1 MSWIANNW
9 RLKLLA
15 LSLAVVLVFAVGYS
29 QYPIQTVTLDS
40 VTPIT
45 LKVEQL
51 TTVDL
56 DIQVR
61 ATFANG
67 WQLTKAQAEC
77 GGSAQ
82 ACQVTV
88 SGPVSIMQGLGAYV
102 VVDQQISGI
111 ERRVSGSVVRFTRAG
126 SDFDITKV
134 VAFPA
139 ISWTP
144 ITVVAH
150 VQATQGTETIQVA
163 LD

>member
-1 MSWIANNW
+1 
-9 RLKLLA
+9 
-15 LSLAVVLVFAVGYS
+15 
-29 QYPIQTVTLDS
+29 
-40 VTPIT
+40 
-45 LKVEQL
+45 
-51 TTVDL
+51 
-56 DIQVR
+56 
-61 ATFANG
+61 
-67 WQLTKAQAEC
+67 
-77 GGSAQ
+77 
-82 ACQVTV
+82 
-88 SGPVSIMQGLGAYV
+88 MQGLGAYV

-163 LD
+163 LVDALPTAPPPPGYHVVAVIISPQLVTITGSPETLSGVTSITLQAVSLAGLTSDHTFTMRIVPPDPSIQLTVKTATVRYLIRPNPAVSPSP